1 LDQQSWYSVTPESV
15 ADYISSRINV
25 KNTLLDAFCGAGGD
39 SIKLAGS
46 CEKIISNDIDPV
58 KLKCLLNNAK
68 IYDAQNITLSNSDFF
83 KLDVKVDA
91 VYLAPPWGGPDY
103 FKIESFH
110 PADF

>member
-1 LDQQSWYSVTPESV
+1 
-15 ADYISSRINV
+15 
-25 KNTLLDAFCGAGGD
+25 
-39 SIKLAGS
+39 
-46 CEKIISNDIDPV
+46 
-58 KLKCLLNNAK
+58 LNNAK